1 VDTCSHC
8 GADLPEKATFCP
20 ACGRRTDAPPPD
32 PAELIARA
40 GPAETHYYGLGPPLF
55 VLSIAIVLLALGI
68 LLVATDNLA
77 PGVILIVL
85 ALCLL
90 PSFFAGL
97 RRWPDTRFVRASV
110 STAGR
115 VRGEADVAVESIS
128 TWSKAGR
135 EVVRLRRQ
143 QFQLRRER
151 DGKIRELGV
160 SAYSEDGRADELK
173 AAAKELDRRIESN
186 ERTIQRT
193 ISGARRR
200 VKKERATVAATE
212 VITPEPAADADESP
226 NPKRAR
232 GRRSA

>member
-32 PAELIARA
+32 PTELLARVT
-40 GPAETHYYGLGPPLF
+40 PAEPHYYGLARPLF
-55 VLSIAIVLLALGI
+55 VLSIAVVLLVLGI
-68 LLVATDNLA
+68 VLVATGTLA
-77 PGVILIVL
+77 PGVVLIVL
-85 ALCLL
+85 ALCLF
-90 PSFFAGL
+90 PSFLAGL
-97 RRWPDTRFVRASV
+97 RRWPDTRFVRASL

-135 EVVRLRRQ
+135 DLVRLRRQ

-151 DGKIRELGV
+151 DGRIRELGV

-173 AAAKELDRRIESN
+173 EAAKELDRRIEAN

-193 ISGARRR
+193 VAGARRR
-200 VKKERATVAATE
+200 VRKERAAVVATE
-212 VITPEPAADADESP
+212 VITPDTAGDADEA
-226 NPKRAR
+226 PKT
-232 GRRSA
+232 